1 MGSYNP
7 AMPRSVAS
15 SVSAGP
21 SVAGPAPSP
30 RAATLADRIGVQ
42 IRREGG
48 WLRFDRFMA
57 LALYEPGLGY
67 YARPAQA
74 GRPDGPLGR
83 MPGDGSDFA
92 TAPEISPLFARALA
106 RQVREGFEATGQR
119 VVTEFGAGTG
129 RLAAQLLDELEAGG
143 APPVGYRIVEVSGA
157 LRARQREQLG
167 ERLRERA
174 GRVQWLDAWPER
186 VEGVVIGN
194 EVLDAMPV
202 RLLHF
207 DGRRWLERGVRLR
220 ADDAPAAPGAADA
233 GDGVLRLSWDDRP
246 ADELPDFAAEAL
258 EPDATPVVPGTTVE
272 WGEQAIGFVRSLA
285 DRAGRTL
292 VLFIDYGFP
301 AAELRHPQRLG
312 GTLMCHRAHRADAN
326 PLVDVGDKDITAHVD
341 FTAVALAAQE
351 GGLEVLGYTS
361 QARFLLNCGVA
372 DDLASADVR
381 GRTDGLRL
389 VHEHE
394 MGELFK
400 VIALGRGCRFTSD
413 AGPIGF
419 VHGDRTHRL

>member
-1 MGSYNP
+1 
-7 AMPRSVAS
+7 VA
-15 SVSAGP
+15 
-21 SVAGPAPSP
+21 VA
-30 RAATLADRIGVQ
+30 LADRIGEQ
-42 IRREGG
+42 IRRDGG

-67 YARPAQA
+67 YARPADST
-74 GRPDGPLGR
+74 RPNGPLGR

-106 RQVREGFEATGQR
+106 RQVREGFDATGHA

-143 APPVGYRIVEVSGA
+143 ALPSVYRIVEVSGT
-157 LRARQREQLG
+157 LQARQRES
-167 ERLRERA
+167 LRHRGA
-174 GRVQWLDAWPER
+174 RVEWLHAWPEH
-186 VEGVVIGN
+186 VDGVVIGN

-207 DGRRWLERGVRLR
+207 DGRRWLERGVALQ
-220 ADDAPAAPGAADA
+220 PAAGPVAAESADV
-233 GDGVLRLSWDDRP
+233 GVTAVAAVATETAPRFTWADRP
-246 ADELPDFAAEAL
+246 ADDLPDFAMAAL
-258 EPDATPVVPGTTVE
+258 EPDAPRPVPGTTLE
-272 WGEQAIGFVRSLA
+272 WGEQALAFVRSLA
-285 DRAGRTL
+285 DRAGRAL

-312 GTLMCHRAHRADAN
+312 GTLMCHRAHRADAD
-326 PLVDVGDKDITAHVD
+326 PLTEVGAKDITTHVD
-341 FTAVALAAQE
+341 FTAVALAAQDS
-351 GGLEVLGYTS
+351 GLEVLGYTS
-361 QARFLLNCGVA
+361 QARFLLNCGIA
-372 DDLASADVR
+372 GDLAAADVR
-381 GRTDGLRL
+381 ERVEGLRL

-400 VIALGRGCRFTSD
+400 VMALGRGCRFAPD

-419 VHGDRTHRL
+419 VLGDRTHRL